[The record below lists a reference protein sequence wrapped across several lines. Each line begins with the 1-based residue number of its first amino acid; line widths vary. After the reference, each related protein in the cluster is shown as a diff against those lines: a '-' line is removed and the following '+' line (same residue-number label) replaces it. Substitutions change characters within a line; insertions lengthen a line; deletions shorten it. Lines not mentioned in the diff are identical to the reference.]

1 MVIRPMM
8 REGLASLNAMY
19 QAIPE
24 AMKLFFSRLNSYW
37 SGDISTVKTKNFE
50 FDQRD
55 QDWAIGEL
63 MQMMEM
69 SLVKKVDFGTEAAY
83 TLLRILLVVL
93 IAAIFL
99 PTQLS

>member
-1 MVIRPMM
+1 MM

-37 SGDISTVKTKNFE
+37 SGDISTIKTKNFQ

-55 QDWAIGEL
+55 QDWNAIGEL
-63 MQMMEM
+63 MQMRKE
-69 SLVKKVDFGTEAAY
+69 SGKKVDFGTEACLY
-83 TLLRILLVVL
+83 T
-93 IAAIFL
+93 
-99 PTQLS
+99 SEYCSWC